1 MRKNVKY
8 LCLFTACV
16 ALSLSLSGCEPAP
29 APLVETEVR
38 SYSDPAVENI
48 LQAMNDADY
57 ARFSAGFSELMK
69 KTITPDAFN
78 ELENKVINTV
88 GKYQYKQLAQ
98 MQRSNQ
104 YVVTVYQANFTGEP
118 AGVTVTV
125 SFENTGG
132 KNYVAGLYFTSP
144 KLRAAK

>member
-1 MRKNVKY
+1 
-8 LCLFTACV
+8 
-16 ALSLSLSGCEPAP
+16 
-29 APLVETEVR
+29 
-38 SYSDPAVENI
+38 VENI

-88 GKYQYKQLAQ
+88 GKYQYKQLAK

-132 KNYVAGLYFTSP
+132 KNYVTGLYFTSP